1 METAVQLLVYA
12 LIAFGSAFPGS
23 SAQETSNTAG
33 VPSPKWYTTTRYPK
47 ISTWPYR
54 TTAWPYRTTAWP
66 YRTTAWPYRTTAW
79 PYRTTAWP
87 YRTTAWPYRTTAWP
101 YRTTAWPYRTTA
113 WPTTTSVPC
122 GGQLTGER
130 GEFTSPNYP
139 YPYPNN
145 ARCVWYIK
153 VDRHSQISLTLT
165 NVRLECRYD
174 YVRVYDGPSTSSPQ
188 IGDVCQADYETF
200 HSSSNTMTVVFTSD
214 HSVTGTGFTASYSYY
229 DTASCAGL
237 CGGSN
242 ALCSCDS
249 SCVYSNSCCRDFCDV
264 CPYVN
269 YNYCSYTSTTSY
281 PNPTTLEPATTTG
294 PGSCR
299 GNCYGSAGNC
309 SCSSNCAY
317 YNNCCDDFC
326 NYCSYVNNGYC
337 QPSSTPTPSTPGS
350 CYGRCHG
357 YAGNCSCS
365 SNCAYYNNCCD
376 DFCNYCSYVNYGY
389 CYSTTFPTTP
399 QVTATTM
406 APGSCRGNCY
416 GSAGNCS
423 CSSNCAYYNN
433 CCDDFCNYCSYV
445 NNGYCQPSST
455 PTPSTPGSCY
465 GRCHGYAGN
474 CSCSSNCAYYNNC
487 CDDFCNYCSYVNY
500 GYCYPTPFPT
510 TPPVTGSCGGY
521 LEGPYGSFSSPN
533 YPYNYPNGAY
543 CTWYIK
549 VERNDKIYLT
559 FLQIQMEACGNCNC
573 DSISIYDGPST
584 NYRRI
589 GFICRNNVT
598 VFESSSNAMTV
609 VFRTDGS
616 VTATGFYAH
625 YNTLHQNR
633 ANIQCSS
640 DYMEVALQ
648 RSYIES
654 LGYNASELY
663 LNDPNCRP
671 QTTGSQVLFRI
682 PLNRCGTFREVNNG
696 SIAYY
701 NNIRA
706 YSSGGV
712 ITRQTNLQLRVGCK
726 MEQNTMVQIM
736 YVAKEE
742 VTANETS
749 WGRYS
754 VNMAFY
760 TSDSF
765 WRPVH
770 EWPYYVDL
778 NQDLFVQVQ
787 LNSSDSD
794 LVVFVDTCMASPSSH
809 DFVSKTYDLIRNGC
823 VRDGTYS
830 SYYSNSTNTARFK
843 FSAFKFLRSHPS
855 VYLQCKIAVCRA
867 YDYSARCYRGC
878 LPRSKRDLSSSE
890 SKTEVVVGP
899 IQLRQEGSPGDQ
911 MKAGEKAPA

>member
-1 METAVQLLVYA
+1 MGTVVQLVAYLLVV
-12 LIAFGSAFPGS
+12 FGSAR
-23 SAQETSNTAG
+23 
-33 VPSPKWYTTTRYPK
+33 VL
-47 ISTWPYR
+47 
-54 TTAWPYRTTAWP
+54 
-66 YRTTAWPYRTTAW
+66 
-79 PYRTTAWP
+79 
-87 YRTTAWPYRTTAWP
+87 
-101 YRTTAWPYRTTA
+101 
-113 WPTTTSVPC
+113 C

-165 NVRLECRYD
+165 NVRLECGYD

-188 IGDVCQADYETF
+188 IGNVCQADNETF
-200 HSSSNTMTVVFTSD
+200 DSSSNTMTVVFTSD
-214 HSVTGTGFTASYSYY
+214 HSVTGAGFTASYS
-229 DTASCAGL
+229 
-237 CGGSN
+237 
-242 ALCSCDS
+242 
-249 SCVYSNSCCRDFCDV
+249 
-264 CPYVN
+264 
-269 YNYCSYTSTTSY
+269 
-281 PNPTTLEPATTTG
+281 
-294 PGSCR
+294 
-299 GNCYGSAGNC
+299 
-309 SCSSNCAY
+309 
-317 YNNCCDDFC
+317 C
-326 NYCSYVNNGYC
+326 N
-337 QPSSTPTPSTPGS
+337 
-350 CYGRCHG
+350 
-357 YAGNCSCS
+357 
-365 SNCAYYNNCCD
+365 
-376 DFCNYCSYVNYGY
+376 
-389 CYSTTFPTTP
+389 
-399 QVTATTM
+399 ATTM

-445 NNGYCQPSST
+445 NNESCYGRCHGYAGNCSCSS
-455 PTPSTPGSCY
+455 SCAYYGNCCDDFCNYCSYVNNGSCY

-500 GYCYPTPFPT
+500 
-510 TPPVTGSCGGY
+510 GSCGGY

-589 GFICRNNVT
+589 GFICRNNAT
-598 VFESSSNAMTV
+598 VFESSSNTMTV

-640 DYMEVALQ
+640 DYMEVTLQ

-682 PLNRCGTFREVNNG
+682 PLNHCGTLREVNNG

-712 ITRQTNLQLRVGCK
+712 ITRQTNLQLHVGCK

-736 YVAKEE
+736 YVTKEE
-742 VTANETS
+742 ATANETS
-749 WGRYS
+749 WSRYS
-754 VNMAFY
+754 INMAFY

-770 EWPYYVDL
+770 EWPYYVAL

-787 LNSSDSD
+787 INSSDSD
-794 LVVFVDTCMASPSSH
+794 LVVFVDTCVASPSSH

-855 VYLQCKIAVCRA
+855 VYLQCKIAVCQA

-911 MKAGEKAPA
+911 MKAGEKAPAKVPT